1 MGCRKEGCEDLVED
15 GSGEG
20 GEGAVYV
27 SWGGRGGRETY
38 GGGRVEVLLGVGMD
52 GLVAASMES
61 RFGVGVGVG
70 VEASMTR

>member
-1 MGCRKEGCEDLVED
+1 MGCGEEGGENLVED

-20 GEGAVYV
+20 RYGAGCV

-38 GGGRVEVLLGVGMD
+38 GGGRVEVLLGVGMK

-61 RFGVGVGVG
+61 RFGVGVE
-70 VEASMTR
+70 VEASMVG